1 MPPFR
6 PGVLEDDMRLALT
19 LTLYAGAAAADSL
32 TVYVPDYFG
41 SEWGPTP
48 AIKAAFE
55 ETCDCEIEFVAG
67 EVLTRLRL
75 EGERT
80 EADVVLGLNTD
91 VAAEARELDLFAPH
105 RLDTTDLTLPIDW
118 TDETFLPFNWGYTA
132 FVYDTDVISNA
143 PGSFA
148 ELLEMDDDIRIVI
161 QDPRSSISGLA
172 LAYWVDA
179 VFGDG
184 ATEAWTQLEPKILT
198 VTKGWSESYGLFTSG
213 EADMVL
219 SYTTSPAYHISAE
232 GDETK
237 VAAIFEEGHYFM
249 AEVAAKVA
257 GTDQPELAD
266 QFMAFILTP
275 AFQEIIPEGN
285 WSYPAKLPRDQWP
298 EVFRNLPEP
307 STALFYTEQEAA
319 ERRDDVIE
327 TWRSALTQ

>member
-1 MPPFR
+1 
-6 PGVLEDDMRLALT
+6 MRLALT
-19 LTLYAGAAAADSL
+19 LTFCAGAAAADPL

-55 ETCDCEIEFVAG
+55 QTCDCEIDFVAG

-75 EGERT
+75 EGDRT
-80 EADVVLGLNTD
+80 QADVVLGLNTD
-91 VAAEARELDLFAPH
+91 VAAEARELNLFAPH
-105 RLDTTDLTLPIDW
+105 GLDTSDLTLPIDW

-132 FVYDTDVISNA
+132 FVYNADVISE
-143 PGSFA
+143 PPTSF
-148 ELLEMDDDIRIVI
+148 EGLLEMENEIRIVI

-179 VFGDG
+179 VFGED
-184 ATEAWTQLEPKILT
+184 ATEAWTRLEPKILT
-198 VTKGWSESYGLFTSG
+198 VTKGWSESYGLFTNG

-219 SYTTSPAYHISAE
+219 SYTTSPAYHITE
-232 GDETK
+232 EQDETK
-237 VAAIFEEGHYFM
+237 VAAIFDEGHYFM

-266 QFMAFILTP
+266 AFMAFILTP

-285 WSYPAKLPRDQWP
+285 WSYPANLPRDQWP
-298 EVFRNLPEP
+298 EVFQALPEP
-307 STALFYTEQEAA
+307 ATALFYTEEEAA